1 MKHLF
6 ISLLSL
12 GSVGYAQGQTS
23 SSVGPVIGFNA
34 STAPYEY
41 DHTFTTHYRTG
52 GAIGAL
58 VNVQRQHLA
67 LQIAALYQQKG
78 FRMDDEHTSSSGLY
92 TRQKNDYRLNYLN
105 LPVQVAYAFR
115 PDGQGVQVFAGG
127 YIGVLLR
134 GKAELDAYYEDA
146 INGTSGARQGAIK
159 LKPGRANDSYSI
171 HSYSQRIDA
180 GLQAGAGY
188 RYEQLL
194 LQLSYSYGLRD
205 IGARYEKGVAAGF
218 ITPSYYNRVAQVSVA
233 YLFGHSD

>member
-6 ISLLSL
+6 IPLFLL
-12 GSVGYAQGQTS
+12 GSASCAQGQTS
-23 SSVGPVIGFNA
+23 ISAGPVIGFNT
-34 STAPYEY
+34 STAPYKY

-58 VNVQRQHLA
+58 ANIQRQHLA
-67 LQIAALYQQKG
+67 LQVVALYQQKG
-78 FRMDDEHTSSSGLY
+78 FRIDDAYTSPNSLY

-105 LPVQVAYAFR
+105 VPVQVAYAFR
-115 PDGQGVQVFAGG
+115 PDGQGLQVFAGG
-127 YIGVLLR
+127 YAGLLLG
-134 GKAELDAYYEDA
+134 GKAELDTYYEDA
-146 INGTSGARQGAIK
+146 MSGASGVRQGTMK
-159 LKPGRANDSYSI
+159 LEPGRAPDPSSI

-188 RYEQLL
+188 RCEQLL

-205 IGARYEKGVAAGF
+205 AGPRYEEGIGDGF

-233 YLFGHSD
+233 YLFGHSE